1 MAHKHKED
9 AEEAKVLQSCEKI
22 QLFPTKGMNLS
33 RCFYQCKDV

>member
-22 QLFPTKGMNLS
+22 QLPRMEVTISASSHKWK
-33 RCFYQCKDV
+33 Y